1 VEYKKVHGSDD
12 AKAINTHLS
21 RIEAE
26 LDFRFIVL
34 QSQFHQV
41 TPAMLKNSFKRKPEM
56 KAVTAEI
63 EKEKIPTLLE
73 LADFHIQEFS
83 ELAKVGLRSKET
95 LKQWN
100 STRKKIFEF
109 IRYTL
114 NHMISNSH
122 R

>member
-1 VEYKKVHGSDD
+1 MEYKKVHGSDD